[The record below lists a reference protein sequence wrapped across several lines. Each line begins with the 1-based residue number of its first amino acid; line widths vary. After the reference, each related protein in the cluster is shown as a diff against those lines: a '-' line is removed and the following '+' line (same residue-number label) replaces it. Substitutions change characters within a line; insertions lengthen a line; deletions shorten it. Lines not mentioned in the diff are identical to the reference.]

1 MRPSRRREVAQRA
14 VQDHGVSIRM
24 ACDAFRVSQTCYRYV
39 AKADAEN
46 EEIANWLLRL
56 TDNHRNW
63 GFGLCFLYLRN
74 VTVQQDRALRMAVPI
89 SLGRSGPR
97 TARRHAVDVVL
108 QSRAPK
114 YGSGQIYPKTAVSHG
129 RVAFLLL
136 AIAKNGG
143 ITAPSRPNA
152 DAGPPELRNPRSI
165 WSLWSAAGNKTKPRL
180 PGRKGLALRRD
191 HCFPGKRGFAV
202 ARDARQS

>member
-1 MRPSRRREVAQRA
+1 MLRPSRGREMALRA
-14 VQDHGVSIRM
+14 VQNRGASIRM
-24 ACDAFRVSQTCYRYV
+24 ACEAFRVSQTCYRYV

-63 GFGLCFLYLRN
+63 GFSLCFLYLRN

-129 RVAFLLL
+129 RVAFLLRVMVISGVWKQ
-136 AIAKNGG
+136 AEG
-143 ITAPSRPNA
+143 
-152 DAGPPELRNPRSI
+152 
-165 WSLWSAAGNKTKPRL
+165 
-180 PGRKGLALRRD
+180 
-191 HCFPGKRGFAV
+191 V
-202 ARDARQS
+202 AYPVG